1 MTYFLST
8 SNILAISSGQFNIY
22 ISLNYIKL
30 IKAVEKLCYSYLC
43 IKFDRRKNEQR
54 FCDTSN
60 VLSWLMYDTSMEKY
74 RKMSLNLF
82 ESLGGRLRK

>member
-30 IKAVEKLCYSYLC
+30 IKAVEKLRYSYLC
-43 IKFDRRKNEQR
+43 IKFDRKKNEQNKPHCNENMVR
-54 FCDTSN
+54 
-60 VLSWLMYDTSMEKY
+60 
-74 RKMSLNLF
+74 
-82 ESLGGRLRK
+82 GGIFWIRL